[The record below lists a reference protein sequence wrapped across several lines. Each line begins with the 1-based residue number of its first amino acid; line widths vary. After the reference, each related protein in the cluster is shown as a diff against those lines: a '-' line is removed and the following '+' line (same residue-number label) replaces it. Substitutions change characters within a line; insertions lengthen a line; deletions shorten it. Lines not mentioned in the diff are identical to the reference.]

1 MAEKITFTS
10 VQLRKFSRDS
20 SGGKAEFSSSLTS
33 SIIKKMDWVEMP
45 ECLTGGS
52 LEGELNAINLELEP
66 KDEGLK
72 RHKIQLDIATV
83 NKFHTVRL
91 ELEDS
96 KGKGHR
102 TELRFK
108 VKFTDIKGAAKLEAY
123 MLTCGKSTLVVS
135 YEKQAQQA
143 DLPGVELKD
152 DGQQEINGI
161 Q

>member
-1 MAEKITFTS
+1 MAEKITFTA

-20 SGGKAEFSSSLTS
+20 SGGKAEFSSSLTA

-45 ECLTGGS
+45 ECLTGGK
-52 LEGELNAINLELEP
+52 LEGELNAISLDLEP
-66 KDEGLK
+66 KDEALR
-72 RHKIQLDIATV
+72 RHKIQLDISAV
-83 NKFHTVRL
+83 NKFNTVRL

-96 KGKGHR
+96 RGKGHR

-108 VKFTDIKGAAKLEAY
+108 VKFTDVKGAGKLEAY

-152 DGQQEINGI
+152 DGQEPLSGI